1 MAVYR
6 YQVVCVGMWR
16 GKIKRWNTTF
26 HRTSSSGAASLR
38 TAMSKVCYPNP
49 GDTEGDCSGGIA
61 SISIYNASGGA
72 PIQVET
78 YFDWEAPSTWIPYS
92 GSAWSGVPEGTPV
105 DGGKESALMI
115 VGHLPGLSAS
125 GKPMFTRKYIHA
137 VPARTATDYTDPDI
151 DETSLT
157 ALGSAFSTL
166 MMLNPAGVAP
176 TTVEALPYYGNHQR
190 VRGRR
195 RTAKEVA
202 AGSFSAGVIV
212 GAQPSASGGGAG
224 AQFR

>member
-26 HRTSSSGAASLR
+26 HTTSSNSANFLYQHMNA
-38 TAMSKVCYPNP
+38 VCYPNP
-49 GDTEGDCSGGIA
+49 GDTQGDCSGGVA
-61 SISIYNASGGA
+61 SISVYSASGGA
-72 PIQVET
+72 PISQEI
-78 YFDWEAPSTWIPYS
+78 YFDWEQPSSWIPYT

-115 VGHLPGLSAS
+115 VGQLPGLSAS

-151 DETSLT
+151 DATSLT
-157 ALGSAFSTL
+157 ALGSEFSTSL
-166 MMLNPAGVAP
+166 MLNPAGVAP

-224 AQFR
+224 AQFQ